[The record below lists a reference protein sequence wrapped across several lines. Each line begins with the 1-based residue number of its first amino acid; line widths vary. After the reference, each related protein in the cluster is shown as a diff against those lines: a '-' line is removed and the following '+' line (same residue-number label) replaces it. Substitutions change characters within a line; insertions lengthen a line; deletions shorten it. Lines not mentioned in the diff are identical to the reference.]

1 MVISEIYCLFQV
13 EQLVISKKLFF
24 LYQGER
30 VVISEISCLFQGEQ
44 LVISE
49 KLFFLYQGERMV
61 IYEIFVSIP
70 GGTGGDI

>member
-1 MVISEIYCLFQV
+1 M
-13 EQLVISKKLFF
+13 
-24 LYQGER
+24 GER

-44 LVISE
+44 VVISE

-61 IYEIFVSIP
+61 ISEIFVSIP

>member
-1 MVISEIYCLFQV
+1 
-13 EQLVISKKLFF
+13 
-24 LYQGER
+24 
-30 VVISEISCLFQGEQ
+30 
-44 LVISE
+44 VISE